1 MRLKGGEEMSFF
13 DAMKK
18 SITKQPANL
27 KRPLF
32 YKSDSDAQR
41 QLEKLQELLE
51 TAPNDLKSWIE
62 QDIKL
67 LAYGIAGE
75 EAVAFELNNSTLP
88 VIVLH
93 DLYIQHEGL
102 TAQIDYM
109 IITNKLTLLVECK
122 NLFGNIEVNSNGD
135 FIRTMEFYGRKK
147 KEGIYSPITQSMRHL
162 DMIKKVRR
170 DAKGNFLTQTLF
182 DKYFDDNYKS
192 VVVLANP
199 KTVVNLK
206 YARKEVKNKII
217 RCDQLI
223 EYIKKL
229 LQDSNSNPRSEKDMY
244 EMAAFFMKLHTE
256 NTVDYTKKYK
266 IAEDKTN
273 NYSTVDMDK
282 SREAA
287 RGGDSKTEGDAN
299 KAETGGKLEDTPL
312 YKALKQYRY
321 DTSKAEGVKAFYIF
335 TNAQLE
341 ELIAIKPENIE
352 ELRKVPG
359 FGDARCEKYG
369 EGILAIIKRSPGA

>member
-109 IITNKLTLLVECK
+109 IITNKFTLLVECK

-135 FIRTMEFYGRKK
+135 FIRITEFYGRKK

-162 DMIKKVRR
+162 DMIKKIRR
-170 DAKGNFLTQTLF
+170 DTKGNFLTQILLTSMN
-182 DKYFDDNYKS
+182 DNIT
-192 VVVLANP
+192 VL
-199 KTVVNLK
+199 
-206 YARKEVKNKII
+206 
-217 RCDQLI
+217 
-223 EYIKKL
+223 
-229 LQDSNSNPRSEKDMY
+229 
-244 EMAAFFMKLHTE
+244 
-256 NTVDYTKKYK
+256 
-266 IAEDKTN
+266 
-273 NYSTVDMDK
+273 
-282 SREAA
+282 
-287 RGGDSKTEGDAN
+287 
-299 KAETGGKLEDTPL
+299 
-312 YKALKQYRY
+312 
-321 DTSKAEGVKAFYIF
+321 
-335 TNAQLE
+335 
-341 ELIAIKPENIE
+341 
-352 ELRKVPG
+352 
-359 FGDARCEKYG
+359 
-369 EGILAIIKRSPGA
+369 